1 MSRGSSELF
10 YATEGLAY
18 IDSVNILV
26 PSTWTNVNGTVT
38 SEYFYDD
45 GDIRINTYNPLYMD
59 NPYTFQPGN
68 CYERGKYIHLT
79 PEFIMNLNNTSENF
93 GPLEKVFVH
102 EWSKYRYGVFE
113 EFGYPGDKQY
123 PLFYYEPKESN
134 GNLIGAKENVLNI
147 IPNFCTDESIQGSR
161 M

>member
-18 IDSVNILV
+18 IDSVNILL
-26 PSTWTNVNGTVT
+26 PSTWTNKFNGTVT

-123 PLFYYEPKESN
+123 PLFYYEQLYTDN
-134 GNLIGAKENVLNI
+134 GPVQELR
-147 IPNFCTDESIQGSR
+147 PNFCTDENLQGTR
-161 M
+161 T